1 VKKPAKGRVPRVRQS
16 VPRTAPFTTGV
27 VRGPW
32 FGGNLMRVLLTGGTG
47 LLGGALLKKL
57 LAGKYE
63 VRCLIRGES
72 AGASRLDKWRVEV
85 VCGDAGDVRDL
96 SRALSGMDAFLHVAG
111 IEYAP
116 QVVEAARGEG
126 VERLVMVGSTSV
138 HSTYEFRSSRKLR
151 MEKLVRE
158 SGLDYTIVR
167 PAMIYGSEL
176 DKNMHRLLRFLD
188 RSPVYPMFGS
198 GENLWQPVYH
208 EDCAQGVYEALVR
221 PVAVGQSYD
230 LPGAEPLTYLEL
242 MKTAARALGKKPR
255 VIQLPLEP
263 VRRSLAA
270 AERLRLPLPIRSE
283 QVLRLR
289 EDKAY
294 PYEKARRELG
304 YAPRPFRDGIA
315 LEVARLRELGMVR
328 S

>member
-1 VKKPAKGRVPRVRQS
+1 LGFDAKR
-16 VPRTAPFTTGV
+16 
-27 VRGPW
+27 
-32 FGGNLMRVLLTGGTG
+32 MRILLTGGAG
-47 LLGGALLKKL
+47 LLGGALLPLL
-57 LAGKYE
+57 LAGSHE
-63 VRCLIRGES
+63 IRCLVRQSG
-72 AGASRLDKWRVEV
+72 AGAWRLDSERVERFR
-85 VCGDAGDVRDL
+85 GDAGDSEDL
-96 SRALSGMDAFLHVAG
+96 YRALSGVEAMVHVAG

-116 QVVEAARGEG
+116 QVVEAALWAG
-126 VERLVMVGSTSV
+126 VRRLVVVGSTSV
-138 HSTYEFRSSRKLR
+138 HSTYEVRSRPKLR

-167 PAMIYGSEL
+167 PTMIYGSEL
-176 DKNMHRLLRFLD
+176 DQNMHRLLRFLD
-188 RSPVYPMFGS
+188 RSPVFPMFGS
-198 GENLWQPVYH
+198 GENLWHPVYH

-242 MKTAARALGKKPR
+242 VKTAAGALGKKPR

-294 PYEKARRELG
+294 PYEKVRRELG